1 MSPRALAAVFAVVL
15 AACDRQEPPSAP
27 DPAAGRVAF
36 RQCASCHQVGP
47 SARAGFGPQLNGIVG
62 RRAAAT
68 ADYNYSTALRNS
80 GIVWSDETLAAYIR
94 NPDAAVPG
102 TKMRFL
108 CLGCSDRTMADL
120 MAYLRTL
127 PAAERGSDAA
137 ASTE

>member
-1 MSPRALAAVFAVVL
+1 VAFAVVL
-15 AACDRQEPPSAP
+15 AACDRPEAPAAP
-27 DPAAGRVAF
+27 DPVAGQVAF

-68 ADYNYSTALRNS
+68 ADYNYSAALRNS
-80 GIVWSDETLAAYIR
+80 GIVWTDETLAAYIR

-108 CLGCSDRTMADL
+108 CLGCSERTMADL
-120 MAYLRTL
+120 LAYLRTL
-127 PAAERGSDAA
+127 
-137 ASTE
+137 

>member
-1 MSPRALAAVFAVVL
+1 MSPRAFAVVLAVVL
-15 AACDRQEPPSAP
+15 AACNRPETPAPP
-27 DPAAGRVAF
+27 DPVAGAVVF

-127 PAAERGSDAA
+127 PAAERGGDAA

>member
-1 MSPRALAAVFAVVL
+1 MVAGRRRIARLSPRSFSLVLAVVL
-15 AACDRQEPPSAP
+15 AACDRPEAPAVP
-27 DPAAGRVAF
+27 DPVAGQVAF

-68 ADYNYSTALRNS
+68 ADYNYSSALRNS

-120 MAYLRTL
+120 LAYLRTL
-127 PAAERGSDAA
+127 
-137 ASTE
+137 

>member
-1 MSPRALAAVFAVVL
+1 MNLRLLAVAFVVVFAVVL
-15 AACDRQEPPSAP
+15 AACDRPAVPAAP
-27 DPAAGRVAF
+27 DPVAGQVAF

-47 SARAGFGPQLNGIVG
+47 SARAGFGPRLNGIVG

-68 ADYNYSTALRNS
+68 ADYNYSSALRNS

-120 MAYLRTL
+120 LAYLRTL
-127 PAAERGSDAA
+127 
-137 ASTE
+137 